1 MFQNN
6 RREEVDWVYRWG
18 RIDNWLTIVGASLGH
33 IILFCPL
40 LCIWGILYK
49 YKVKENS
56 IYVNC
61 VSTAAGWT
69 QETKKLLSL
78 GRDRRTFSQVS
89 KTCLCSFSKSHF
101 EKQVT
106 IPPPSASTAPAP
118 AGENAPASSSIRPRN
133 YSSQGKQWK
142 PTDSSLSKLDW
153 TEYFQIFSRRQS
165 CSSQALMS
173 VISIICFSIQLQLK
187 AAKFF
192 STHYGTK
199 WLLNY
204 VMGFFSFLKKKER
217 GKKETSI
224 C

>member
-1 MFQNN
+1 M
-6 RREEVDWVYRWG
+6 YRWG
-18 RIDNWLTIVGASLGH
+18 RIGNWLTIVGASLRH

-69 QETKKLLSL
+69 KETKKLLFSL

-106 IPPPSASTAPAP
+106 IPPTSAS
-118 AGENAPASSSIRPRN
+118 AGENAQRRALLGHVITVPKESSGSPLT
-133 YSSQGKQWK
+133 
-142 PTDSSLSKLDW
+142 PV
-153 TEYFQIFSRRQS
+153 FQ
-165 CSSQALMS
+165 
-173 VISIICFSIQLQLK
+173 
-187 AAKFF
+187 
-192 STHYGTK
+192 
-199 WLLNY
+199 N
-204 VMGFFSFLKKKER
+204 
-217 GKKETSI
+217 
-224 C
+224 

>member
-1 MFQNN
+1 M
-6 RREEVDWVYRWG
+6 
-18 RIDNWLTIVGASLGH
+18 
-33 IILFCPL
+33 
-40 LCIWGILYK
+40 
-49 YKVKENS
+49 
-56 IYVNC
+56 
-61 VSTAAGWT
+61 
-69 QETKKLLSL
+69 
-78 GRDRRTFSQVS
+78 S

-106 IPPPSASTAPAP
+106 IPPTSASTAPAP
-118 AGENAPASSSIRPRN
+118 AGENALALSSIRPRN

-187 AAKFF
+187 TAKFF

-204 VMGFFSFLKKKER
+204 VMGFFSFFKKKKE
-217 GKKETSI
+217 KKRNQHLLAVSSCSLTATLIITATAQWGPSLTTSNLI
-224 C
+224 TLINSNRARHAEPSSDKSITSHLAKQEIMHH